1 MRLRFVPALLA
12 AAMLAG
18 CSIPLMIEPDPLED
32 ATAVYSWQAEG
43 RMIFEC
49 TYDTEGFY
57 WAFVR
62 PEGSLTSETG
72 RIEATIENDFG
83 LTHRDGSHLEAK
95 IIRQG
100 MAKSPNDLK
109 YALFEVSSASERGA
123 LRAIR
128 YVERRRSEGG
138 MPLTVCSASQR
149 GMHLAVPFRARWI
162 LYR

>member
-18 CSIPLMIEPDPLED
+18 CSIPLMIEPDPLEE
-32 ATAVYSWQAEG
+32 ATAVYRWKDEG

-100 MAKSPNDLK
+100 VAKSPNDLK
-109 YALFEVSSASERGA
+109 DALFEVSSASERGA

>member
-12 AAMLAG
+12 AALLAG
-18 CSIPLMIEPDPLED
+18 CSIPFTTEPDPLED

-49 TYDTEGFY
+49 TYDAEGFY

-62 PEGSLTSETG
+62 PEGKLASETG
-72 RIEATIENDFG
+72 RVEATIENDFG

-100 MAKSPNDLK
+100 AAKTPNDLK
-109 YALFEVSSASERGA
+109 DTLFEVSSASDRGA

-128 YVERRRSEGG
+128 YVERRRAEGG
-138 MPLTVCSASQR
+138 MPLTACSASQR
-149 GMHLAVPFRARWI
+149 GMRLAVPFRARWI

>member
-72 RIEATIENDFG
+72 RIGRIA
-83 LTHRDGSHLEAK
+83 AY
-95 IIRQG
+95 IIKKVSRIG
-100 MAKSPNDLK
+100 TARISKRK
-109 YALFEVSSASERGA
+109 SSAR
-123 LRAIR
+123 
-128 YVERRRSEGG
+128 VW
-138 MPLTVCSASQR
+138 QK
-149 GMHLAVPFRARWI
+149 ARTT
-162 LYR
+162 